1 MVYCLCAGFG
11 QARFTDPKCHFTERT
26 YLPAEAKTLDF
37 RLSGAVYREIN
48 RAPIKSKAILRR
60 MVRSPRRH
68 PRLRRGT
75 FSSRE
80 EQATSPEDA

>member
-11 QARFTDPKCHFTERT
+11 QARFTDPRCHFAERT

-48 RAPIKSKAILRR
+48 RAPIKSRTILRR

-68 PRLRRGT
+68 AAFVAARFLHAKKKSLRSKT
-75 FSSRE
+75 L
-80 EQATSPEDA
+80 